1 MKIISKTLGISRST
15 LYRVLE
21 NSDLIGF
28 AETDNHNMV
37 VLVGR
42 YTLVMARG
50 CRLAI
55 YLVKMYIYHDHKLE
69 NVYVERIRSRARS
82 LKT

>member
-1 MKIISKTLGISRST
+1 MCMKIISKTLGISRST

-37 VLVGR
+37 VLVSR

-50 CRLAI
+50 C
-55 YLVKMYIYHDHKLE
+55 
-69 NVYVERIRSRARS
+69 
-82 LKT
+82 